1 MSLSEYLRQIVLDR
15 SFAGWRS
22 VRLRRWETI
31 VVVVWTLVL
40 GYAVAALVSTAIG
53 TRCLV
58 DWNADSCN
66 GWINH

>member
-1 MSLSEYLRQIVLDR
+1 
-15 SFAGWRS
+15 
-22 VRLRRWETI
+22 

-53 TRCLV
+53 TRGLV